1 MLITYYGT
9 GAGAGIPEMFCSC
22 RVCEYARKHGG
33 PEIRTRSQA
42 TVDDLMIDF
51 SVDTFGHCVYRGL
64 DMRNYRNVLI
74 THAHFDH
81 YMHPE
86 LVSRFTDYGGGWT
99 FYLPSPAY
107 QQESKWLIEATSGPQ
122 KDPPRVSPRMKE
134 SIPFTPM
141 QVGSA
146 RVTPLPSQ
154 HAPAVGSVIYLI
166 EKDGKNLLWVHD
178 SGLLL
183 PETEE
188 YLKKLSLHLD
198 AVSLDCTL
206 KRNHCITPN
215 HMDILRCDQTAKFL
229 RDIDLADDST
239 IFIISHIGH
248 LLEKTHHELEEEAAE
263 FGFLVAYDGF
273 SIEI

>member
-9 GAGAGIPEMFCSC
+9 GGGAGIPELFCSC

-33 PEIRTRSQA
+33 QEIRTRSQA

-107 QQESKWLIEATSGPQ
+107 QQESKWLTETTSGPQ
-122 KDPPRVSPRMKE
+122 KEPPRVSPRMKE
-134 SIPFTPM
+134 SVPFTPM
-141 QVGSA
+141 QVGTA
-146 RVTPLPSQ
+146 RVTPMPSR
-154 HAPAVGSVIYLI
+154 HATAIGSVIYLI
-166 EKDGKNLLWVHD
+166 EKDGKTLFWVHD

-183 PETEE
+183 PETQE
-188 YLKKLSLHLD
+188 YLKTLSLHLD

-206 KRNHCITPN
+206 KRDFCITPN
-215 HMDILRCDQTAKFL
+215 HMDILRCAETANFL
-229 RDIDLADDST
+229 REIGLADEST
-239 IFIISHIGH
+239 VFIISHIGH

-263 FGFLVAYDGF
+263 FGFRVAYDGM

>member
-9 GAGAGIPEMFCSC
+9 GGGAGIPELFCSC
-22 RVCEYARKHGG
+22 RVCEYARTHGG

-42 TVDDLMIDF
+42 TIDDIMIDF
-51 SVDTFGHCVYRGL
+51 SVVTFGHCVYRGL

-122 KDPPRVSPRMKE
+122 KEPPRVSPRMKE
-134 SIPFTPM
+134 SVPFTPM

-146 RVTPLPSQ
+146 RVTPLPSR
-154 HAPAVGSVIYLI
+154 HAPAVGSVIYFLF
-166 EKDGKNLLWVHD
+166 KGRVRKHF
-178 SGLLL
+178 
-183 PETEE
+183 
-188 YLKKLSLHLD
+188 LKK
-198 AVSLDCTL
+198 
-206 KRNHCITPN
+206 P
-215 HMDILRCDQTAKFL
+215 
-229 RDIDLADDST
+229 
-239 IFIISHIGH
+239 
-248 LLEKTHHELEEEAAE
+248 E
-263 FGFLVAYDGF
+263 
-273 SIEI
+273 